1 MKIIYEWMKK
11 IRSSFTFRKSPPI
24 GWLYSQ
30 GLQVAVLVCVI
41 WVQLGCSSKLLPDQE
56 SADSISVDSVEGVS
70 TIYLTDYFIEQS
82 IDVDSVNSLLRKNDF
97 PFSVKEEG
105 GGDGPSSSLVYDNSI
120 TVFHSEYTSPEYVSL
135 IRRATQDDTQYG
147 IVISEDVVGLDYW
160 LFIFSN
166 DSTIYVT
173 DKFNEN
179 AEPYEMEDDISS
191 CRNGFITVKYQSGI
205 VQRVKCSPLK
215 ATN

>member
-1 MKIIYEWMKK
+1 MKK

-70 TIYLTDYFIEQS
+70 TIYLTDYFVEQS
-82 IDVDSVNSLLRKNDF
+82 IDVDSVNSILRKNDF

-105 GGDGPSSSLVYDNSI
+105 GEVGPSRSLVYDNSV

-179 AEPYEMEDDISS
+179 AEPYEMEDDASN
-191 CRNGFITVKYQSGI
+191 CRNGFVTIKYQSGI
-205 VQRVKCSPLK
+205 VRRVKCSPLK

>member
-1 MKIIYEWMKK
+1 MKNMLQKFPQLGGSIVWV
-11 IRSSFTFRKSPPI
+11 
-24 GWLYSQ
+24 
-30 GLQVAVLVCVI
+30 LQVAVLVCVI
-41 WVQLGCSSKLLPDQE
+41 WVPLGCASKSAPDLE
-56 SADSISVDSVEGVS
+56 IVDSIFPDSAEGMS
-70 TIYLTDYFIEQS
+70 TVYLTDYFVEQS

-105 GGDGPSSSLVYDNSI
+105 GEDGPSSSLVYDNSV

-205 VQRVKCSPLK
+205 VRRVKCSPLK

>member
-1 MKIIYEWMKK
+1 MLQKFPQLGGSIVWV
-11 IRSSFTFRKSPPI
+11 
-24 GWLYSQ
+24 
-30 GLQVAVLVCVI
+30 LQVAVLVCVI
-41 WVQLGCSSKLLPDQE
+41 WVPLGCASKSAPDLE
-56 SADSISVDSVEGVS
+56 IVDSIFPDSAEGMS
-70 TIYLTDYFIEQS
+70 TVYLTDYFVEQS

-105 GGDGPSSSLVYDNSI
+105 GEVGPSSSLVYDNSMTI
-120 TVFHSEYTSPEYVSL
+120 FHTEYTSPEYVSL

-173 DKFNEN
+173 DKFNDN

-191 CRNGFITVKYQSGI
+191 CRNGFITVNQSGI
-205 VQRVKCSPLK
+205 VRRVKCSPLK

>member
-1 MKIIYEWMKK
+1 MKNMLQKFPQLGGSIVWV
-11 IRSSFTFRKSPPI
+11 
-24 GWLYSQ
+24 
-30 GLQVAVLVCVI
+30 LQVAVLVCVI
-41 WVQLGCSSKLLPDQE
+41 WVPLGCASKSAPDLE
-56 SADSISVDSVEGVS
+56 IVDSIFPDSAEGMS
-70 TIYLTDYFIEQS
+70 TVYLTDYFIEQS

-105 GGDGPSSSLVYDNSI
+105 GGDGPSRSLVYDNSV

-135 IRRATQDDTQYG
+135 IRRGTQDDTQYG

-179 AEPYEMEDDISS
+179 AEPYEMDDDISS

>member
-1 MKIIYEWMKK
+1 MKNMLQKFPQLGGSIVWV
-11 IRSSFTFRKSPPI
+11 
-24 GWLYSQ
+24 
-30 GLQVAVLVCVI
+30 LQVAVLVCVI
-41 WVQLGCSSKLLPDQE
+41 WVPLGCASKSAPDLE
-56 SADSISVDSVEGVS
+56 IVDSIFPDSAEGMS
-70 TIYLTDYFIEQS
+70 TVYLTDYFVEQS

-105 GGDGPSSSLVYDNSI
+105 GEVGPSSSLVYDNSMTI
-120 TVFHSEYTSPEYVSL
+120 FHTEYTSPEYVSL
-135 IRRATQDDTQYG
+135 IRRAIQDDTQYG

>member
-1 MKIIYEWMKK
+1 MLQKFPQLGGSIVWV
-11 IRSSFTFRKSPPI
+11 
-24 GWLYSQ
+24 
-30 GLQVAVLVCVI
+30 LQVAVLVCVI
-41 WVQLGCSSKLLPDQE
+41 WVPLGCASKSAPDLE
-56 SADSISVDSVEGVS
+56 IVDSIFPDSAEGMS
-70 TIYLTDYFIEQS
+70 TVYLTDYFIEQS

-105 GGDGPSSSLVYDNSI
+105 GGDGPSRSLVYDNSV

-135 IRRATQDDTQYG
+135 IRRGTQDDTQYG

-179 AEPYEMEDDISS
+179 AEPYEMDDDISS

>member
-70 TIYLTDYFIEQS
+70 TIYLTDYFVEQS

-105 GGDGPSSSLVYDNSI
+105 GEDGPSRSLVYVNSV

-205 VQRVKCSPLK
+205 VRRVKCSPLK

>member
-1 MKIIYEWMKK
+1 MKNMLQKFPQLGGSIVWV
-11 IRSSFTFRKSPPI
+11 
-24 GWLYSQ
+24 
-30 GLQVAVLVCVI
+30 LQVAVLVCVI
-41 WVQLGCSSKLLPDQE
+41 WVPLGCASKSAPDLE
-56 SADSISVDSVEGVS
+56 IVDSIFPDSAEGMS
-70 TIYLTDYFIEQS
+70 TVYLTDYFVEQS

-105 GGDGPSSSLVYDNSI
+105 GEDGPSSSLVYDNSV

-135 IRRATQDDTQYG
+135 IRRAIQDDTQYG

-205 VQRVKCSPLK
+205 VRRVKCSPLK

>member
-1 MKIIYEWMKK
+1 MKK

-70 TIYLTDYFIEQS
+70 TIYLTDYFVEQS

-105 GGDGPSSSLVYDNSI
+105 GEVGPSRSLVYVNSV

-205 VQRVKCSPLK
+205 VRRVKCSPLK

>member
-1 MKIIYEWMKK
+1 MKNMLQKFPQLGGSIVWV
-11 IRSSFTFRKSPPI
+11 
-24 GWLYSQ
+24 
-30 GLQVAVLVCVI
+30 LQVAVLVCVI
-41 WVQLGCSSKLLPDQE
+41 WVQLGCSSKLLSDQE

-70 TIYLTDYFIEQS
+70 TIYLTDYFVEQS

-105 GGDGPSSSLVYDNSI
+105 GEVGPSRSLVYVNSV

>member
-1 MKIIYEWMKK
+1 MKNMLQKFPQLGGSIVWV
-11 IRSSFTFRKSPPI
+11 
-24 GWLYSQ
+24 
-30 GLQVAVLVCVI
+30 LQVAVLVCVI
-41 WVQLGCSSKLLPDQE
+41 WVPLGCASKSAPDLE
-56 SADSISVDSVEGVS
+56 IVDSIFPDSAEGMS
-70 TIYLTDYFIEQS
+70 TVYLTDYFVEQS

-105 GGDGPSSSLVYDNSI
+105 GEVGPSRSLVYVNSV

-135 IRRATQDDTQYG
+135 IRRTTQDDTQYG

-205 VQRVKCSPLK
+205 VRRVKCSPLK

>member
-1 MKIIYEWMKK
+1 MFPKIPQLGGFLV
-11 IRSSFTFRKSPPI
+11 RV
-24 GWLYSQ
+24 
-30 GLQVAVLVCVI
+30 LQVVVLVCVI
-41 WVQLGCSSKLLPDQE
+41 WVQLGCSSKLSPDLE
-56 SADSISVDSVEGVS
+56 IADSISADSAEGVS

-105 GGDGPSSSLVYDNSI
+105 GEVGPSSSLVYDNSMTI
-120 TVFHSEYTSPEYVSL
+120 FHTEYTSPEYVSL
-135 IRRATQDDTQYG
+135 IRRGTQDDTQYG
-147 IVISEDVVGLDYW
+147 IMISEDVVGLDYW

>member
-1 MKIIYEWMKK
+1 MLQKFPQLGGSIVWV
-11 IRSSFTFRKSPPI
+11 
-24 GWLYSQ
+24 
-30 GLQVAVLVCVI
+30 LQVAVLVCVI
-41 WVQLGCSSKLLPDQE
+41 WVPLGCASKSAPDLE
-56 SADSISVDSVEGVS
+56 IVDSIFPDSAEGMS
-70 TIYLTDYFIEQS
+70 TIYLTDYFVEQS

-105 GGDGPSSSLVYDNSI
+105 GEVGPSSSLVYDNSV

-205 VQRVKCSPLK
+205 VRRVKCSPLK

>member
-1 MKIIYEWMKK
+1 MLQKFPQLGGSIVWV
-11 IRSSFTFRKSPPI
+11 
-24 GWLYSQ
+24 
-30 GLQVAVLVCVI
+30 LQVAVLVCVI
-41 WVQLGCSSKLLPDQE
+41 WVPLGCASKSAPDLE
-56 SADSISVDSVEGVS
+56 IVDSIFPDSAEGMS
-70 TIYLTDYFIEQS
+70 TVYLTDYFVEQS

-105 GGDGPSSSLVYDNSI
+105 GEDGPSSSLVYDNSV

-135 IRRATQDDTQYG
+135 IRRAIQDDTQYG

-205 VQRVKCSPLK
+205 VRRVKCSPLK

>member
-70 TIYLTDYFIEQS
+70 TIYLTDYFVEQS

-105 GGDGPSSSLVYDNSI
+105 GEVGPSRSLVYDNSV

-205 VQRVKCSPLK
+205 VRRVKCSPLK